1 MRYLFRDV
9 RRTLHGYTCI
19 IPRSQKAEPISVFRR
34 KQADGRERR
43 TGQTFFFLSHFYVPA
58 PIWTSCGLMCRPFS
72 LPVCIIRAFSVLS
85 RIGFSIPTARR
96 FSSNVANSRCRALRE
111 SIGAQEKVLRTNL
124 YECVHSGDS
133 NSRNWPSSRHE
144 DDSYRDRSTADLIHL
159 QTGGRPLFLFMC
171 LQENGSIFGKLIFCK
186 LRVVFPYFLQDNKI

>member
-1 MRYLFRDV
+1 MLYGVPYTGTHVSYLDP
-9 RRTLHGYTCI
+9 RRPNLYPCSGGNRQT
-19 IPRSQKAEPISVFRR
+19 
-34 KQADGRERR
+34 DGRDGRDRR
-43 TGQTFFFLSHFYVPA
+43 FFFLSHFYVPA